1 MVSLDEAII
10 ARYEKKGK
18 HFEILVDPEMVEE
31 ILEDKKV
38 NVLEAL
44 AIDIVFKDARKG
56 DKASEEALK
65 EVFGTLNIEEIALKI
80 IKEGE
85 IQLTVKQRR
94 EMIERK
100 KKAIVDWIARCS
112 MDPHT
117 KLPHPR
123 DRIERAIEEAKV
135 NIDAFKPV
143 EEQVKKIIAAI
154 RPIIPISIENVKIE
168 VVIPS
173 TYSGRAYGEIM
184 KISKILK
191 EEWLS
196 DGSLKCVVEIPA
208 GMQGELYEKLNSIT
222 KGEIVSKLLK

>member
-1 MVSLDEAII
+1 MVSLDEAVI

-18 HFEILVDPEMVEE
+18 HFEILVDPDAVEK
-31 ILEDKKV
+31 ILEGKK
-38 NVLEAL
+38 NVLEVL
-44 AIDIVFKDARKG
+44 AVDAVFKDARKG
-56 DKASEEALK
+56 DKASEESLK
-65 EVFGTLNIEEIALKI
+65 EVFGTLKIDEIALKI

-100 KKAIVDWIARCS
+100 KKAIIDWIARYS

-123 DRIERAIEEAKV
+123 DRIERAMEEAKV

-143 EEQVKKIIAAI
+143 EEQVKKVIDAI

-168 VVIPS
+168 IVIPS
-173 TYSGRAYGEIM
+173 AYSGRAYGEIM

-196 DGSLKCVVEIPA
+196 NGNLKCIVEIPA
-208 GMQGELYEKLNSIT
+208 GMQAELYEKLNSMT
-222 KGEIVSKLLK
+222 KGEVVSKILK